1 MDELLAW
8 IYPNRV
14 AIAVVT
20 AAVAGVLV
28 VVAWRRG
35 WQRVARRHR
44 RATMVVL
51 ILALAIAVP
60 AGWYLGSP
68 IFVRTELVEA
78 APASEASAA
87 ASVRARAGSFVGAD
101 DFHFARGT
109 AHLVETAP
117 GRWALRL
124 EGFSVRNG
132 PDLFVYLSPDPAGYA
147 DDALELGALK
157 ATDGSFNYEV
167 PAGFDVDG
175 VRSVVIWCKA
185 FSVQFG
191 SATLDG

>member
-20 AAVAGVLV
+20 AVLAVA
-28 VVAWRRG
+28 VAFIGWRRG
-35 WQRVARRHR
+35 WHRVARRHPR
-44 RATMVVL
+44 TATLGLVA
-51 ILALAIAVP
+51 ALAIALP
-60 AGWYLGSP
+60 LGWYLGSP
-68 IFVRTELVEA
+68 LFLRSELVEA
-78 APASEASAA
+78 APVTSASAA
-87 ASVRARAGSFVGAD
+87 PSARARSGSFVGAD

-109 AHLVETAP
+109 ARLVETAP
-117 GRWALRL
+117 GRYTLRF

-147 DDALELGALK
+147 DGAIELGPLR
-157 ATDGSFNYEV
+157 ATDGSFNYEI
-167 PAGFDVDG
+167 PAGLDVMS

-191 SATLDG
+191 AATLDA